1 MIQSFGHIS
10 NAKETF
16 FKNDYLDKQIN
27 TTSIQN
33 DKSEDTHSEV
43 ANTPAASKILVKRQ
57 SARK

>member
-43 ANTPAASKILVKRQ
+43 ANTPAASKISVKR
-57 SARK
+57 